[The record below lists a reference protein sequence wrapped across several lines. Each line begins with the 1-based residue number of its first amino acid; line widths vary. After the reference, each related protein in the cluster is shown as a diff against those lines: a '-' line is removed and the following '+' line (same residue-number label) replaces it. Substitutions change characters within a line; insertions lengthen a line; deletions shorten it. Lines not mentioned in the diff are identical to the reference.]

1 MEEITTNTVRHLN
14 PENEGHRAF
23 AIWISSFTKEEME
36 ALFVNPS
43 DYGEDEHL
51 EHLPT
56 EEMKRDVLAN
66 RESYARSKKA
76 EDNYDALYKTLSKL
90 DGFIDI
96 PTPVLNEEMKGI
108 VIAALKMELSVTDD
122 IDVMSNA
129 MDLLNVL
136 EPGYLDDAISGNLSS
151 KKKKKVTFSE
161 INQTAFFKP
170 KDAPNKL
177 SEKTTASNNAS
188 VIIERFLPP
197 VESSKVERPKSPHT
211 VPGNTYAFVED
222 GKFVEKQ
229 NASEI
234 KRPQSISSND
244 VKQKSVTPINVF
256 DCLQADSGEVLRKTS
271 PYGFNAIEHKTES
284 LAMENVS
291 GPVEKKPQAMRLK
304 DSSGHY
310 VDFFQDGSAKT
321 SEYDMTNDT
330 EAVASEMLKAL
341 LAMLNVYVVLCDQK
355 GLESVLPNGERLN
368 PQFSIAKPSDNSEKI
383 RALIVSKLER
393 ELQRSHYDVVRERL
407 YFDGEKLLRGFVPK
421 EKQEMSRNE
430 EASIRFYR

>member
-56 EEMKRDVLAN
+56 EEIKRDVLAN

-122 IDVMSNA
+122 IDVMSNV

-197 VESSKVERPKSPHT
+197 AESSKVERP
-211 VPGNTYAFVED
+211 
-222 GKFVEKQ
+222 
-229 NASEI
+229 
-234 KRPQSISSND
+234 
-244 VKQKSVTPINVF
+244 KSVTPINVF
-256 DCLQADSGEVLRKTS
+256 DCLQADSGEVLKKTS
-271 PYGFNAIEHKTES
+271 PHGFNVIEHKTES
-284 LAMENVS
+284 LTMENVGGS
-291 GPVEKKPQAMRLK
+291 VGKKPECMRLK

-310 VDFFQDGSAKT
+310 IDFFKDGSAKT
-321 SEYDMTNDT
+321 SEYDTSGDA
-330 EAVASEMLKAL
+330 ESVASDMLKAL

-355 GLESVLPNGERLN
+355 GIESVLPNGERLN
-368 PQFSIAKPSDNSEKI
+368 PQFSIAKHSDNSKKI

-393 ELQRSHYDVVRERL
+393 ELQHSHYDVVRERL

-430 EASIRFYR
+430 EASIRFCR